1 MGFKIVA
8 TDGTCKFLKE
18 NGIDCKAIKKIYQG
32 SPNIADSIKNKE
44 IQLIIN
50 TPATKRS
57 EFDDSYIRKIAIR
70 YKVPYI
76 TTTTAAL
83 ASAKGISA
91 YINNNL
97 SQHKIKS
104 LQEYHDDINK

>member
-1 MGFKIVA
+1 MIVS
-8 TDGTCKFLKE
+8 LS
-18 NGIDCKAIKKIYQG
+18 KIYQG

-50 TPATKRS
+50 TPMTKRS

-83 ASAKGISA
+83 ASAKGIAA
-91 YINNNL
+91 YRND
-97 SQHKIKS
+97 QPKHKVKS
-104 LQEYHDDINK
+104 LQEYHKDID